1 MSAPRT
7 GVFRALWSYNFRIW
21 SAGALVSNVGAWMQR
36 IAQDWLVLTQLT
48 HHDAR
53 AVGLVTALQFAP
65 QLLLLPW
72 TGAAADHMD
81 RRRLLLAT
89 QAAMGALALGL
100 GLLTVCGLV
109 RAWHVYLFAAL
120 LGCAAAFDAPARQTF
135 VGDMVGE
142 PDLSNAVALN
152 STSFNLSRLVGPTL
166 AGLLISAVG
175 SGWAFLI
182 NAGSFLAVLAS
193 LGLMR
198 ADALYPRSRPAR
210 RRGSLTEGGR
220 YVLGRADLVALLSK
234 LFVFGTLGLNVP
246 IFVSTMAVGV
256 FHLGAQGFGL
266 LTSAMAVG
274 SVLGALLAARRERPT
289 LLLVV
294 FGALVFGAGYTVAA
308 AMPSAL
314 LFGLALVVVGAASQT
329 VTTSTTSLVQISTEP
344 AMRGRVMAI
353 LLAVALGG
361 QPFCAPVIGWVAN
374 TFGPRLAISV
384 GAAAG
389 FGAAAIGLFY
399 LGRRRLNGALA
410 LN

>member
-1 MSAPRT
+1 
-7 GVFRALWSYNFRIW
+7 
-21 SAGALVSNVGAWMQR
+21 
-36 IAQDWLVLTQLT
+36 
-48 HHDAR
+48 
-53 AVGLVTALQFAP
+53 
-65 QLLLLPW
+65 
-72 TGAAADHMD
+72 
-81 RRRLLLAT
+81 
-89 QAAMGALALGL
+89 
-100 GLLTVCGLV
+100 
-109 RAWHVYLFAAL
+109 
-120 LGCAAAFDAPARQTF
+120 
-135 VGDMVGE
+135 MVGE

-152 STSFNLSRLVGPTL
+152 STSFNLSRLVGPAL
-166 AGLLISAVG
+166 AGLLISAAG

-182 NAGSFLAVLAS
+182 NAGSFLAVLSS
-193 LGLMR
+193 LDLMR
-198 ADALYPRSRPAR
+198 MDALYPRGRPAR

-220 YVLGRADLVALLSK
+220 YVLGRADLIALLSM

-289 LLLVV
+289 LLLIV

-361 QPFCAPVIGWVAN
+361 QPLGAPVIGWVAN

-399 LGRRRLNGALA
+399 LGRRRRDFPSA
-410 LN
+410 